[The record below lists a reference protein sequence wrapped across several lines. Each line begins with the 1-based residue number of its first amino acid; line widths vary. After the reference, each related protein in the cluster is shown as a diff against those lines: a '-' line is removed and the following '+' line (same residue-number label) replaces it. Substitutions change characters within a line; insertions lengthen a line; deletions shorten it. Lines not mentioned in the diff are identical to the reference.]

1 MHRESNNSEQSFE
14 NIEELFS
21 YFGWQAFVWNQQ
33 LRLLMRLEQ
42 KQKSK
47 NLGLHFGRFMYPTL
61 FLEIDMLIK
70 IQKGKRYC
78 VLFWPFLG

>member
-47 NLGLHFGRFMYPTL
+47 NLGLHFGRFMYGLLYFLKLIRWLNLKSKDILWLFGP
-61 FLEIDMLIK
+61 FLE
-70 IQKGKRYC
+70 
-78 VLFWPFLG
+78 